1 MRQVEPVNME
11 NSSRIRWR
19 GVLLHCHARNRAME
33 IERKGRGG
41 TAFKI
46 VGTLVK
52 LQESQSDITL
62 CAVDKGMYVRSYSL
76 GFATPCNL

>member
-1 MRQVEPVNME
+1 
-11 NSSRIRWR
+11 
-19 GVLLHCHARNRAME
+19 ME